1 MLLAIVLTSS
11 ASWYLVGLG
20 VTVGTTTY
28 PSFLLV
34 GDDDWPPFHH
44 LHSNRI
50 SWAVGAAWVAQAA
63 GIIWWFT
70 SGVDV
75 VAWWFTAVMAAA
87 AVAMTAGLAVDLHR
101 QLSAGRSTSV
111 LKRLR
116 VVHFLRT
123 IAWLGSALAA
133 TSALR

>member
-1 MLLAIVLTSS
+1 M
-11 ASWYLVGLG
+11 GLG

-34 GDDDWPPFHH
+34 GDDDWPAFHH

-101 QLSAGRSTSV
+101 QLSDARSARV
-111 LKRLR
+111 LRRLR
-116 VVHFLRT
+116 RIHAVRT
-123 IAWLGSALAA
+123 ICWLIAALAA
-133 TSALR
+133 TSALA